1 MTSVCY
7 AEVAVIQKSSQFY
20 MYGLKLSLYF
30 LYIKQ
35 IKTQST
41 KNNVDGVFLFLTQMC
56 L

>member
-1 MTSVCY
+1 MTSLCN
-7 AEVAVIQKSSQFY
+7 AKVALIQKSSQFY

-35 IKTQST
+35 IKAQST
-41 KNNVDGVFLFLTQMC
+41 KHNVDGVFLFLTQMC